1 MSLYPQYRPWP
12 TWRMTRRSV
21 CVTLLCA
28 WMAVSLAYAQS
39 QNPAQ
44 NAAQNPIQVRTLT
57 GHPALAPSQTWQKLA
72 DTVFHRLSTQN
83 GLPQYSAT
91 AIAQD
96 GDGFI
101 WVGTQGGLARWDGYR
116 FRNYLPMQNDV
127 NSLPDNY
134 VMSLYTDPRGQ
145 IWVGTN
151 GGGLA
156 RYDRKND
163 RFIRIPIGPQAIS
176 HVTINAI
183 IGDGKNGLWLATR
196 GGLNHYDPDSGKF
209 QQFHADSKQQES
221 LPSDLVRTLTRDKTG
236 SLWIGTSQGLVKQEQ
251 QDGAGPR
258 FKAIRLPMEAG
269 KIQRIV
275 SLACSQDGKIW
286 VGTFD
291 AGAFY
296 IDPKDGIPHRLLL
309 PQPNTDQLLPANDNI
324 FTIRETAE
332 NEIWLGTYGKG
343 VVIVNGTT
351 LESKRLLSEANRST
365 SLADN
370 SVWSI
375 FRDRSGLVWVGS
387 QRGISLHDPSSSA
400 FFTLF
405 GAEKHPYGL
414 LGIDFFSAK
423 GMSDGSVWIGSQNH
437 GVSIMRAGSER
448 FQVLLADDSKPM
460 TALPQSAIF
469 TIFQSLAGTVYI
481 GTDKGLYLSDM
492 SGKTVKKLN
501 LAPRNPALRVAALLE
516 FSGKLLIGGPEGLWE
531 KDLAVDEDKVTQPAW
546 SKPVANKFITD
557 LQKAP
562 DGAVWVG
569 TSQDGIYRIDPD
581 SGATQNYKPDPQNE
595 NSLSHRN
602 ASALLFDSR
611 GWLWI
616 ALQGGGL
623 DLLRTPNAKAEARFI
638 HLRKEQGLQ
647 NDLVN
652 KVLEDARGDI
662 WVSTDEG
669 LAKINPDTLKI
680 TAITEP
686 DGIAISGYW
695 SNSGAMLPQG
705 DLLFGGVGGLTI
717 VRPSLMKEYKFDP
730 PVVITN
736 IQAGGKTIAANQAR
750 FLGVNPEK
758 LVISPEA
765 NSMIIEFAALDY
777 SAPER
782 NHYAYKLEGYDKDW
796 IETDYTRRL
805 AAYTNLSPGEYRLL
819 LRGSNRSGAWSEK
832 IVILPIRVLPAW
844 FQTWWAYA
852 LYFLVISTLV
862 IGLIRWRLW
871 RLANRNR
878 TLELLVQERTQELE
892 VSRQQLEQQS
902 LTDHLTGLRN
912 RRYLNLC
919 IDEDIA
925 QVNRAYQVLNA
936 KDINRALLN
945 IDIIFMMVDIDYFKS
960 VNDEFGHAAGD
971 LVLIETTK
979 ILKEAVRETDTIIRW
994 GGEEFLIVARNAN
1007 YLEAEVLA
1015 ERIRTRI
1022 AEYDFVLPDGKV
1034 LHKTCSI
1041 GLTTYPFIP
1050 TSVEAFTWEQVVDIA
1065 DQCLYA
1071 AKRGGRNAWVGLF
1084 LLGNYYSKGHITDVA
1099 LEVEQQIAQGH
1110 IVVKTSLPADT
1121 PLDWS
1126 HGRERT

>member
-1 MSLYPQYRPWP
+1 MSLHSMFGRVAVL
-12 TWRMTRRSV
+12 SILSLA
-21 CVTLLCA
+21 LLCGSIWA
-28 WMAVSLAYAQS
+28 NSAAAQT
-39 QNPAQ
+39 Q
-44 NAAQNPIQVRTLT
+44 NAAELRTQQ
-57 GHPALAPSQTWQKLA
+57 GHPALAPTQTWQRVA
-72 DTVFHRLSTQN
+72 DTVFHRLSMQN
-83 GLPQYSAT
+83 GLPQTSAT

-96 GDGFI
+96 GNGFI

-116 FRNYLPMQNDV
+116 FRNYLPVQNDEH
-127 NSLPDNY
+127 SLPDNY
-134 VMSLYTDPRGQ
+134 IMSLYTDPRGR

-156 RYDRKND
+156 QYDSKAD
-163 RFIRIPIGPQAIS
+163 HFIRVPIGAQAIS
-176 HVTINAI
+176 HVTVNAI
-183 IGDGKNGLWLATR
+183 IGDGKNGMWLATR

-209 QQFHADSKQQES
+209 QQFHADAKQEAS
-221 LPSDLVRTLTRDKTG
+221 LPSEFVRTITRDKTG
-236 SLWIGTSQGLVKQEQ
+236 SLWIGTSVGLVKQSA
-251 QDGAGPR
+251 QDVGSAR
-258 FKAIRLPMEAG
+258 FTPVRLPMDAG

-291 AGAFY
+291 SGAFY

-309 PQPNTDQLLPANDNI
+309 PQPDTDQLLPTNDNI

-343 VVIVNGTT
+343 IVIVNGTT
-351 LESKRLLSEANRST
+351 LESKRLLHEPGRNS

-405 GAEKHPYGL
+405 GTEKHPRGL
-414 LGIDFFSAK
+414 VGIDFFSARA
-423 GMSDGSVWIGSQNH
+423 MSDGSVWIGSQNH
-437 GVSIMRAGSER
+437 GVSIFRLGAER
-448 FQVLLADDSKPM
+448 LQAIHADDSKPM

-469 TIFQSLAGTVYI
+469 TIFQSLDGTVYI
-481 GTDKGLYLSDM
+481 GSDKGLYRTDM
-492 SGKTVKKLN
+492 SGKKIQKLN
-501 LAPRNPALRVAALLE
+501 LAPRNPVLRVAALLE
-516 FSGKLLIGGPEGLWE
+516 LQGKLIIGGPEGLWE
-531 KDLAVDEDKVTQPAW
+531 KDLTQDEDKVRQPAW
-546 SKPVANKFITD
+546 TKSIGSKFITD
-557 LQKAP
+557 LQRAP

-569 TSQDGIYRIDPD
+569 TSQDGIYRVDTV
-581 SGATQNYKPDPQNE
+581 SGATQNFKPDPKNE
-595 NSLSHRN
+595 TSLSHRN

-623 DLLRTPNAKAEARFI
+623 DLLKTPDGKGDASFI
-638 HLRKEQGLQ
+638 HLRKERGAEQGLQ

-662 WVSTDEG
+662 WVSTDDG
-669 LAKINPDTLKI
+669 LAKIHPETLKI
-680 TAITEP
+680 TPITEP
-686 DGIAISGYW
+686 DGVAIAGYW
-695 SNSGAMLPQG
+695 SNSGAVLPQG
-705 DLLFGGVGGLTI
+705 DLIFGGVGGLTV
-717 VRPSLMKEYKFDP
+717 VRPSLMKDYKFDP
-730 PVVITN
+730 PVVITS

-750 FLGVNPEK
+750 FLGSHPEK

-782 NHYAYKLEGYDKDW
+782 NHYAYKLEGYDKNW

-805 AAYTNLSPGEYRLL
+805 AAYTNLAPGEYRLL
-819 LRGSNRSGAWSEK
+819 MRGSNRSGVWSEK
-832 IVILPIRVLPAW
+832 MLALPIQVLPAW

-852 LYFLVISTLV
+852 LYFILLSSLMVGLV
-862 IGLIRWRLW
+862 RWRLW
-871 RLANRNR
+871 RLARRNR

-925 QVNRAYQVLNA
+925 QVNRAYQVLNT

-945 IDIIFMMVDIDYFKS
+945 IDIIFMMVDIDYFKL

-971 LVLIETTK
+971 LVLTDTTK

-1022 AEYDFVLPDGKV
+1022 AEHDFVLPDGKV

-1084 LLGNYYSKGHITDVA
+1084 LLGNYYSKGHITNVA
-1099 LEVEQQIAQGH
+1099 LEVEQQIEQGH
-1110 IVVKTSLPADT
+1110 IVVKTSLADSSS
-1121 PLDWS
+1121 LDWS
-1126 HGRERT
+1126 HGRERS

>member
-1 MSLYPQYRPWP
+1 MSRFPSFYRQLGASLTGGLLLCVAWSGVVVSAQSQTLAQANRQSGQAVLAPLP
-12 TWRMTRRSV
+12 TWR
-21 CVTLLCA
+21 
-28 WMAVSLAYAQS
+28 
-39 QNPAQ
+39 
-44 NAAQNPIQVRTLT
+44 
-57 GHPALAPSQTWQKLA
+57 KFA

-116 FRNYLPMQNDV
+116 FRNYLPVQNDA

-134 VMSLYTDPRGQ
+134 VMSLYTDPLGQ

-183 IGDGKNGLWLATR
+183 IGDGKNGMWLATR

-209 QQFHADSKQQES
+209 QQFHADSKQEAS
-221 LPSDLVRTLTRDKTG
+221 LSTDFVRALTRDKTG
-236 SLWIGTSQGLVKQEQ
+236 SLWIGTSQGLMKQEQ
-251 QDGAGPR
+251 RDVGSTR
-258 FKAIRLPMEAG
+258 FKSVRLPMEAG
-269 KIQRIV
+269 KVQRIV

-286 VGTFD
+286 IGTFD

-309 PQPNTDQLLPANDNI
+309 PQPDTNQLLPANDNI

-343 VVIVNGTT
+343 VVIVNSTT
-351 LESKRLLSEANRST
+351 LESKRLLHEASRST

-375 FRDRSGLVWVGS
+375 FRDRSGLIWVGS

-405 GAEKHPYGL
+405 GSDRHQHGL
-414 LGIDFFSAK
+414 VGIDFFSAS

-437 GVSIMRAGSER
+437 GISILHPGSER
-448 FQVLLADDSKPM
+448 FQTLIADDSKPM
-460 TALPQSAIF
+460 SALPQSAIF
-469 TIFQSLAGTVYI
+469 SIFQSQSGKVYI
-481 GTDKGLYLSDM
+481 GTDKGMYRSDLS
-492 SGKTVKKLN
+492 GENLQKLN
-501 LAPRNPALRVAALLE
+501 LVPRNPGLRVAAMLE
-516 FSGKLLIGGPEGLWE
+516 LSGKLLIGGPEGLWE
-531 KDLAVDEDKVTQPAW
+531 KDLTLDEDKVMQPVWA
-546 SKPVANKFITD
+546 KPVANKFITD
-557 LQKAP
+557 LQRAP
-562 DGAVWVG
+562 DGAIWVG
-569 TSQDGIYRIDPD
+569 TSQDGIYRIELDT
-581 SGATQNYKPDPQNE
+581 GAMQNFKPDPKNE
-595 NSLSHRN
+595 HSLSHRN

-616 ALQGGGL
+616 AMQGGGL
-623 DLLRTPNAKAEARFI
+623 ELLRTPNGKTDAKFI

-652 KVLEDARGDI
+652 KVLEDTRGDI

-669 LAKINPDTLKI
+669 LAKVNPDTLKI

-686 DGIAISGYW
+686 DGVAISGYW
-695 SNSGAMLPQG
+695 SNSGARLPQG
-705 DLLFGGVGGLTI
+705 DLIFGGVGGVTV
-717 VRPSLMKEYKFDP
+717 VRPSFKKEYKFDP
-730 PVVITN
+730 PVVITS

-750 FLGVNPEK
+750 FLGTNPEK
-758 LVISPEA
+758 LVINPDA

-805 AAYTNLSPGEYRLL
+805 AAYTNLSPGDYRLL
-819 LRGSNRSGAWSEK
+819 LRGSNRSGAWSEQ
-832 IVILPIRVLPAW
+832 IVVLPIRVMPAW
-844 FQTWWAYA
+844 FQTWWAYTS
-852 LYFLVISTLV
+852 YFLVISTLV
-862 IGLIRWRLW
+862 VGLIRWRLW
-871 RLANRNR
+871 RLANRNH
-878 TLELLVQERTQELE
+878 TLELLVQQRTQELE
-892 VSRQQLEQQS
+892 VSRQLLEQQS

-919 IDEDIA
+919 IDEDVA
-925 QVNRAYQVLNA
+925 LVNRAYQGLNV
-936 KDINRALLN
+936 KDIDRATLN

-979 ILKEAVRETDTIIRW
+979 ILKDAVRETDIIIRW

-1022 AEYDFVLPDGKV
+1022 AEHDFVLPDGKV

-1041 GLTTYPFIP
+1041 GLATYPFIP

-1071 AKRGGRNAWVGLF
+1071 AKRGGRNAWTGLF
-1084 LLGNYYSKGHITDVA
+1084 LLGSDYSKGHITDVA

-1110 IVVKTSLPADT
+1110 IVVKTSLPTDT

-1126 HGRERT
+1126 HGRDRT

>member
-1 MSLYPQYRPWP
+1 MNFKYPDKLQ
-12 TWRMTRRSV
+12 MTRS
-21 CVTLLCA
+21 LLRRLLLVVVLA
-28 WMAVSLAYAQS
+28 GGVVS
-39 QNPAQ
+39 
-44 NAAQNPIQVRTLT
+44 T
-57 GHPALAPSQTWQKLA
+57 ALAQLPAPLAAPDARPRFAPSHTWQKFA

-83 GLPQYSAT
+83 GLPQTSAT

-116 FRNYLPMQNDV
+116 FRNYLPVPNNV
-127 NSLPDNY
+127 HSLPDNY
-134 VMSLYTDPRGQ
+134 VMSLYTDPGGRL
-145 IWVGTN
+145 WVGTN

-156 RYDRKND
+156 HYDSRHD
-163 RFIRIPIGPQAIS
+163 RFIRVPIGAQGIS
-176 HVTINAI
+176 HVTVNGI

-196 GGLNHYDPDSGKF
+196 GGLNHYDPDTGKF
-209 QQFHADSKQQES
+209 QQFQSEPTKEAS
-221 LPSDLVRTLTRDKTG
+221 LPSNFVRTLARDKTG
-236 SLWIGTSQGLVKQEQ
+236 SLWIGTSQGLVKQAPE
-251 QDGAGPR
+251 DIGTSR
-258 FKAIRLPMEAG
+258 FKAVRLPLDVG
-269 KIQRIV
+269 KVQRIV
-275 SLACSQDGKIW
+275 SLACSKDGKIW

-291 AGAFY
+291 SGAFY

-309 PQPNTDQLLPANDNI
+309 PQVDTQQLLPANDNV

-351 LESKRLLSEANRST
+351 MEAKRLLSEPNRSS

-400 FFTLF
+400 FFTLY
-405 GAEKHPYGL
+405 GADKHPHGL
-414 LGIDFFSAK
+414 LGVDFFSAS

-437 GVSIMRAGSER
+437 GISILRPGSDR
-448 FQVLLADDSKPM
+448 FQTLLADDTKP
-460 TALPQSAIF
+460 TSALPQSAIF
-469 TIFQSLAGTVYI
+469 AIFQSQSGKVYI
-481 GTDKGLYLSDM
+481 GTDKGMYRSDM
-492 SGKTVKKLN
+492 TGNNLQKLN
-501 LAPRNPALRVAALLE
+501 LLPRNPVLRVAAMLE
-516 FSGKLLIGGPEGLWE
+516 LPGKLLIGGPEGLWE
-531 KDLAVDEDKVTQPAW
+531 KDVTVDEDKVIQPAW
-546 SKPVANKFITD
+546 AKSVANKFITD
-557 LQKAP
+557 LQRAP
-562 DGAVWVG
+562 DGAVWVA
-569 TSQDGIYRIDPD
+569 TSQDGIYRIEPNT
-581 SGATQNYKPDPQNE
+581 GAMQNFKPDPKNE
-595 NSLSHRN
+595 HSLSHRN

-616 ALQGGGL
+616 AMQGGGL
-623 DLLRTPNAKAEARFI
+623 ELLRTPNGKTDAKFI

-652 KVLEDARGDI
+652 KVLEDPRGDI

-669 LAKINPDTLKI
+669 LAKIHPDTLKI

-686 DGIAISGYW
+686 DGVAISGYW
-695 SNSGAMLPQG
+695 SSSGARLPQG
-705 DLLFGGVGGLTI
+705 DLIFGGVGGLTI
-717 VRPSLMKEYKFDP
+717 VRPTLMKDYSFDP
-730 PVVITN
+730 PVVITS
-736 IQAGGKTIAANQAR
+736 IQAGGKTIAANQNR
-750 FLGVNPEK
+750 FFGTEPEK

-765 NSMIIEFAALDY
+765 NNMIIEFAALDY

-805 AAYTNLSPGEYRLL
+805 AAYTNLAPGDYRLL
-819 LRGSNRSGAWSEK
+819 LRGSNRSGAWSDK
-832 IVILPIRVLPAW
+832 IVVLPIRVLPAW

-852 LYFLVISTLV
+852 LYFIAISTLV
-862 IGLIRWRLW
+862 VGLIRWRLW

-892 VSRQQLEQQS
+892 VSRQLLEQQS

-919 IDEDIA
+919 IGEDIA

-971 LVLIETTK
+971 LVLTETTK

-1084 LLGNYYSKGHITDVA
+1084 LLGNDYSKGHITDVA
-1099 LEVEQQIAQGH
+1099 LEVEQQIDQGH

-1121 PLDWS
+1121 ALDWS

>member
-1 MSLYPQYRPWP
+1 MRLFPSFCRQLVASLFGGLLL
-12 TWRMTRRSV
+12 
-21 CVTLLCA
+21 CVTLTY
-28 WMAVSLAYAQS
+28 AVDFAHSQTVAQANRQS
-39 QNPAQ
+39 
-44 NAAQNPIQVRTLT
+44 
-57 GHPALAPSQTWQKLA
+57 GHPVLAPVQTWRKFA
-72 DTVFHRLSTQN
+72 DTVFHRLSIQN

-116 FRNYLPMQNDV
+116 FRNYLPVQNDAH
-127 NSLPDNY
+127 SLPDNY
-134 VMSLYTDPRGQ
+134 VMSLYTDPRGR

-156 RYDRKND
+156 QYDNKLD
-163 RFIRIPIGPQAIS
+163 RFIRISIGPQAIS

-209 QQFHADSKQQES
+209 QQFHADTKQGAS
-221 LPSDLVRTLTRDKTG
+221 LPSDLVRALTRDKTG
-236 SLWIGTSQGLVKQEQ
+236 SLWIGTSQGLVKQEP
-251 QDGAGPR
+251 QDAGSAR
-258 FKAIRLPMEAG
+258 FKSVRLPMEAG

-286 VGTFD
+286 IGTFD

-309 PQPNTDQLLPANDNI
+309 PQTDTDQLLPANDNI
-324 FTIRETAE
+324 FTIRETTE

-343 VVIVNGTT
+343 VVIVNSTT
-351 LESKRLLSEANRST
+351 LESKRLLHEASRST

-370 SVWSI
+370 SVWTI
-375 FRDRSGLVWVGS
+375 FRDRSGLIWVGS

-405 GAEKHPYGL
+405 GADKHPRGL
-414 LGIDFFSAK
+414 VGIDFFSAS

-437 GVSIMRAGSER
+437 GISILRSGSER
-448 FQVLLADDSKPM
+448 FQNLLADDSKPM
-460 TALPQSAIF
+460 SALPQSAIYA
-469 TIFQSLAGTVYI
+469 IFQSQSGKVYI
-481 GTDKGLYLSDM
+481 GTDKGMYRSDM
-492 SGKTVKKLN
+492 SGENLQKLN
-501 LAPRNPALRVAALLE
+501 LVPRNPALRIAAMLE
-516 FSGKLLIGGPEGLWE
+516 LSGKLFIGGPEGLWE
-531 KDLAVDEDKVTQPAW
+531 KDLALDEDKVTQPGWA
-546 SKPVANKFITD
+546 KPVANKFIND
-557 LQKAP
+557 LQRAP

-569 TSQDGIYRIDPD
+569 TSQDGIYRIEPD
-581 SGATQNYKPDPQNE
+581 TGAMQNFKPDPKNE
-595 NSLSHRN
+595 HSLSHRN
-602 ASALLFDSR
+602 ASSLLFDSR

-616 ALQGGGL
+616 AMQGGGL
-623 DLLRTPNAKAEARFI
+623 ELLRTPNGKTDAKFI
-638 HLRKEQGLQ
+638 HLRKKQGLQ

-652 KVLEDARGDI
+652 KVLEDTRGDI

-669 LAKINPDTLKI
+669 LAKVHPDTLKV
-680 TAITEP
+680 TPITEP
-686 DGIAISGYW
+686 DGVAISGYW
-695 SNSGAMLPQG
+695 SNSGSKLPQG
-705 DLLFGGVGGLTI
+705 DLIFGGVGGLT
-717 VRPSLMKEYKFDP
+717 VVGSALMKEYKFDP
-730 PVVITN
+730 PVVITS
-736 IQAGGKTIAANQAR
+736 IQAGGRTIAANQAR
-750 FLGVNPEK
+750 FLGAKPEK
-758 LVISPEA
+758 LVINPDA
-765 NSMIIEFAALDY
+765 NSMTIEFAALDY

-782 NHYAYKLEGYDKDW
+782 NHYSYKLEGYDKDW

-805 AAYTNLSPGEYRLL
+805 AAYTNLAPGDYRLL
-819 LRGSNRSGAWSEK
+819 LRGSNRSGVWSEK
-832 IVILPIRVLPAW
+832 IIVLSIRVLPAW

-852 LYFLVISTLV
+852 SYFLVISTLV
-862 IGLIRWRLW
+862 VGLIRWRLW

-878 TLELLVQERTQELE
+878 KLELLVQERTRELE
-892 VSRQQLEQQS
+892 VSRQLLEQQS

-912 RRYLNLC
+912 RRYLNMC
-919 IDEDIA
+919 IDADIA
-925 QVNRAYQVLNA
+925 QVNRAYQVLNPN
-936 KDINRALLN
+936 DINRALLN
-945 IDIIFMMVDIDYFKS
+945 IDIIFMMVDIDYFKL

-979 ILKEAVRETDTIIRW
+979 ILKEAVRESDTIIRW
-994 GGEEFLIVARNAN
+994 GGEEFLIVARNAS

-1022 AEYDFVLPDGKV
+1022 AEHDFILADGKV

-1071 AKRGGRNAWVGLF
+1071 AKRGGRNAWTGLF